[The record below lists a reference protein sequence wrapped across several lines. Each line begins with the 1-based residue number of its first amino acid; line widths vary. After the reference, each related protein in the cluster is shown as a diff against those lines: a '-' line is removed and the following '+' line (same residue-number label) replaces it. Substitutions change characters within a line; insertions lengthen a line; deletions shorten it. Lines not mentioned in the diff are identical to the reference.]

1 MSFRRPSSS
10 VEECSKAEKN
20 GGGEAAVLPHI
31 RLKRSEF
38 SPANLNV
45 EYQIPIHQYFRNIP
59 GKSVKKKRRKRKLCT
74 TFMIALQSF
83 SFQCL
88 ISCESL
94 NHCKSF
100 SSR

>member
-1 MSFRRPSSS
+1 MSFRRPSPS

-45 EYQIPIHQYFRNIP
+45 EHQIPIHQYFRNIP

-88 ISCESL
+88 ISNESL

>member
-1 MSFRRPSSS
+1 MSFRRPSPS

-45 EYQIPIHQYFRNIP
+45 EHQIPIHQYFRNIP
-59 GKSVKKKRRKRKLCT
+59 GKSVKKKKKKKI
-74 TFMIALQSF
+74 MYYIYDSASE
-83 SFQCL
+83 FQFPVSNFVWIIKPL
-88 ISCESL
+88 
-94 NHCKSF
+94 
-100 SSR
+100 

>member
-1 MSFRRPSSS
+1 MSFRRPSPS

-45 EYQIPIHQYFRNIP
+45 EHQIPIHRYFRNIP
-59 GKSVKKKRRKRKLCT
+59 GKSVKKKKEEKENYVLH
-74 TFMIALQSF
+74 L
-83 SFQCL
+83 
-88 ISCESL
+88 
-94 NHCKSF
+94 
-100 SSR
+100 